1 MGSRVWGAKGMRW
14 NTSIPLVQA
23 GVARWRRGFQAIA
36 SPSVELSI
44 VLAAQRSGNARAA
57 SSGPT
62 TLPTRYGR
70 RYSSSSMHLLCLL
83 QFFCRKQAQATMDPK
98 QASME
103 RIKKKLDDMAE
114 KKRRAGRQ
122 ARVEKSKQD
131 DGYIQQ
137 GCLKLPKRLMGA
149 AEAAGL
155 GNEQGMY
162 GHVNGLEGKVDNAAV
177 VDTTKKDI
185 SDVWEKSGTITGD
198 DRLYISMIEREII
211 NRNLSVTFDDIAALE
226 LAKRLLNEAVVLP
239 LIMPEYFTGIRE
251 PWKGVLLFGP
261 PGTGKT
267 MLAKAVANMEGT
279 TFFNMSASS
288 LNHKYRGESEKVV
301 RCLFNMARECS
312 PAIIFFDEIDA
323 VMTARGGN
331 QECES
336 SRRLKTEILKQ
347 MDGVDSA
354 GHGSSVM
361 VLATTNCPWDLD
373 DALRRR
379 LEKRIYIPL
388 PDHAA
393 RVQMFQAHLDSSV
406 LAIADNINMEELAT
420 ATEGFSGADVM
431 VVCREASMAP
441 VRRFMEGQT
450 PQSIQA
456 LREAGS
462 LQCPAIE
469 LQDLIDALSCT
480 RPSVDQADL
489 GRYQAWHQ
497 EFGSR

>member
-1 MGSRVWGAKGMRW
+1 M
-14 NTSIPLVQA
+14 N
-23 GVARWRRGFQAIA
+23 
-36 SPSVELSI
+36 
-44 VLAAQRSGNARAA
+44 
-57 SSGPT
+57 
-62 TLPTRYGR
+62 
-70 RYSSSSMHLLCLL
+70 
-83 QFFCRKQAQATMDPK
+83 PK
-98 QASME
+98 QSME
-103 RIKKKLDDMAE
+103 RIKKKMDDMALS
-114 KKRRAGRQ
+114 KRQ
-122 ARVEKSKQD
+122 ARVGATAEKT
-131 DGYIQQ
+131 DGYVTQ
-137 GCLKLPKRLMGA
+137 GCLRIPKKLMGA

-162 GHVNGLEGKVDNAAV
+162 GHINGLEGAV
-177 VDTTKKDI
+177 VDTTKTDI

-198 DRLYISMIEREII
+198 DRLYIGMIEREII
-211 NRNLSVTFDDIAALE
+211 NRNLNVTFDDIAALD
-226 LAKRLLNEAVVLP
+226 LGKRLLNEAVVLP

-301 RCLFNMARECS
+301 RCLFGMARECS

-323 VMTARGGN
+323 VMTARGCN

-336 SRRLKTEILKQ
+336 SRRLKTEMLKQ

-354 GHGSSVM
+354 GHNATVM

-393 RVQMFQAHLDSSV
+393 RVQMFQAHLDPTV
-406 LAIADNINMEELAT
+406 LTIAEDIDTNALAED
-420 ATEGFSGADVM
+420 TEGFSGADVK

-441 VRRFMEGQT
+441 VRRFLEC
-450 PQSIQA
+450 QSPEMIQKMRENGT
-456 LREAGS
+456 LR
-462 LQCPAIE
+462 CPPIE
-469 LQDLIDALSCT
+469 MQDLMDALSCT
-480 RPSVDQADL
+480 HSSVDQGQLA
-489 GRYQAWHQ
+489 RYEEWQA
-497 EFGSR
+497 EYGSR